1 MRMLLRLV
9 PWWARIVAVGAVL
22 VASAAFGAVKMH
34 QHDQKAY
41 DALQKR
47 FDDFQ
52 DQVRVNGLAAKAATK
67 AKEEAD
73 LKRKKDADEENAHAL
88 ATLAGTIAKL
98 RADGAGRR
106 PVSRPAPCP
115 GNTAGASRYW
125 TEFVGA
131 YRDLLQEVRDAA
143 AKGDGTTVGLNAAKR
158 WAQH

>member
-1 MRMLLRLV
+1 MSVLLSLV

-22 VASAAFGAVKMH
+22 AASAAFGAVKMH

-52 DQVRVNGLAAKAATK
+52 DQVRVNGLAAKAAAK
-67 AKEEAD
+67 AKEEED

-88 ATLAGTIAKL
+88 ATLAGTIARL
-98 RADGAGRR
+98 RNAHPAGSGV
-106 PVSRPAPCP
+106 PTAPTTSSRPDLACFD
-115 GNTAGASRYW
+115 R
-125 TEFVGA
+125 TELERAFRQ
-131 YRDLLQEVRDAA
+131 YRTDVRGLVDEGSAA
-143 AKGDGTTVGLNAAKR
+143 TLNLDTAKR